1 MVVWSETTLK
11 RELKGFEDGLNDARR
26 RTVDPIVYQIN
37 REYRSGVDIAQ
48 QLMARLNVALNEVLN
63 RSGGSSCRTSSPSS
77 WGAGEA
83 HVCIP

>member
-11 RELKGFEDGLNDARR
+11 REHKGFENVLNDALC

-63 RSGGSSCRTSSPSS
+63 RSGFSRI
-77 WGAGEA
+77 E
-83 HVCIP
+83 